1 MTNNSRPKYSWHFQY
16 LSGRRFKGIFA
27 CLTVFFDFLLKV
39 FPPRKKVNPFYPSCP
54 KNIVILKLDHL
65 GDFLI
70 ATPFIKELRLLFPSS
85 NLYIFHN
92 SVTRELVSLFA
103 PLLRINSSSIYDSLI
118 LNRKGE
124 SHLKNLFS
132 EIKCFCFL
140 IKHSFLNKNS
150 LLIDLR
156 PYSSYLFP
164 IYPFL
169 QYRHIVGFG
178 LRGGS
183 RGLTGNIPFDPE
195 QSTGQSFLNLLNQ
208 YDGKRRVYR
217 RPYVPPM
224 KASLPD
230 DVKTFVGKKPF
241 LVVQIGAGSSQRN
254 IRNFRWLEVFNALE
268 PFYLFVV
275 LGLQK
280 DTDLSWLTSRIG
292 RTRFQ
297 IFETSIAES
306 MAIVKLSSGVLSV
319 DSFCAHLGLGFNK
332 KTVVLMDSVAG
343 NINSFPSLNN
353 NLLLLEEHNSVSD
366 IVSFLRGQIIKK
378 RTSLFYLGTSMFC
391 RKAKKTNQELF
402 LNGRFLLENRPTGTH
417 RSSHLFFQGLANSWP
432 GPVSLATNSR
442 AEQASCFIEKVQK
455 LTLIDQN
462 ISSGWRSHFW
472 EQFVFPLFSRGGIQL
487 HGMGTAPF
495 LLSGKKQVM
504 FIHDLNFLI
513 LKNTFSSLFCLWYR
527 FACAYS
533 ARRSFHIVCFTS
545 YVKKTISETLHIPPN
560 RISVIPQGPGLD
572 EILLGRSARPGFSNS
587 FFLCVGSLQPHKNL
601 KAILQAWAMW
611 RHRPPGVELKIIG
624 HPQKN
629 FLGLNIPNDLLGQP
643 DVSFTGY
650 LSDAQL
656 VRHYQHALGFV
667 YPSFEEGFGLPIVES
682 FHAGCPVITSSA
694 SCLPEVAGD
703 AALLVH
709 PDRPEEI
716 TRALQSLYHNPGLR
730 TSLIKAGRKR
740 AELFS
745 WKLATRKLTDLLL
758 EIAST

>member
-1 MTNNSRPKYSWHFQY
+1 MTNNSRLKYSWRFPY
-16 LSGRRFKGIFA
+16 LAGRRFSGFFA
-27 CLTVFFDFLLKV
+27 YLTVFFDFCLKV
-39 FPPRKKVNPFYPSCP
+39 FPPRRKVNPFYPPCP

-70 ATPFIKELRLLFPSS
+70 ATPFIRELRLLFPES
-85 NLYIFHN
+85 NFCIFHN
-92 SVTRELVSLFA
+92 SVTKELINLFA
-103 PLLRINSSSIYDSLI
+103 PFFHIHSSYIYDSLI
-118 LNRKGE
+118 LNRGE
-124 SHLKNLFS
+124 ESQFKNFFS
-132 EIKCFCFL
+132 EIKCFCNL
-140 IKHSFLNKNS
+140 LKHSFSNKNS

-169 QYRHIVGFG
+169 QYRHLIGFG

-183 RGLTGNIPFDPE
+183 RGLTGNIQFDPG

-208 YDGKRRVYR
+208 YDGRQRVYR
-217 RPYVPPM
+217 RPYLPAI
-224 KASLPD
+224 KASLPE
-230 DVKTFVGKKPF
+230 DVKTFVAKKPF

-254 IRNFRWLEVFNALE
+254 IRHFRWLDVLSALE
-268 PFYLFVV
+268 PFYFFVI

-280 DTDLSWLTSRIG
+280 DTDLSWLTSRISK
-292 RTRFQ
+292 TRFQ
-297 IFETSIAES
+297 SFETSIAES
-306 MAIVKLSSGVLSV
+306 MATVKLSSGVLSV

-353 NLLLLEEHNSVSD
+353 NFFLLEEHNSISD
-366 IVSFLRGQIIKK
+366 MVSFLRGQIYKK
-378 RTSLFYLGTSMFC
+378 RTSSLYLGTSKFR
-391 RKAKKTNQELF
+391 RKAKKTKQGLC

-442 AEQASCFIEKVQK
+442 VEQASCFLEKIQEV
-455 LTLIDQN
+455 TLIDQN

-472 EQFVFPLFSRGGIQL
+472 EQFVFPFFARGKIQL

-495 LLSGKKQVM
+495 LFSGKKQVM

-527 FACAYS
+527 LACAYS

-545 YVKKTISETLHIPPN
+545 YVKKTISETLHIPPD

-572 EILLGRSARPGFSNS
+572 ETLLALPARLGFSNS

-682 FHAGCPVITSSA
+682 FHAGCPVITSNA

-716 TRALQSLYHNPGLR
+716 TRALQSLYYNPGLR